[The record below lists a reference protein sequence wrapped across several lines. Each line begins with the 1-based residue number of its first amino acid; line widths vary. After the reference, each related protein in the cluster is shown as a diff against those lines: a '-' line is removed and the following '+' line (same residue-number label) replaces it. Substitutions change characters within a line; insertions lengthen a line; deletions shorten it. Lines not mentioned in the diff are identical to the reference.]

1 LIESIHDETKDVMKR
16 AQDILTKAAR
26 QKKETELMVDRSK
39 KDTELLMNEI
49 ERDRTVLVKQRRD
62 LKKRSAS
69 LKKKAASMTATH
81 KRRKIALAQERREN
95 QQIIEDQKEH

>member
-1 LIESIHDETKDVMKR
+1 
-16 AQDILTKAAR
+16 
-26 QKKETELMVDRSK
+26 MVDRSK
-39 KDTELLMNEI
+39 KDTELSMNEI